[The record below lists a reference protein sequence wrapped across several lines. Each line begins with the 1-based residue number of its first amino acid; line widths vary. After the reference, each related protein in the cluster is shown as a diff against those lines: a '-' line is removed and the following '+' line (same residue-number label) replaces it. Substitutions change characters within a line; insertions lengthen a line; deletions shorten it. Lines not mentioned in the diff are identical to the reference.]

1 MYRQSKEDF
10 MQRLLLSFMQE
21 ERPAAANILISFTE
35 NTLLIMM

>member
-10 MQRLLLSFMQE
+10 MQRLSLSFMQE